1 MERTDNVTEDRIQLL
16 REGFS
21 SFPVKPTDR
30 QLQQFLDYY
39 DILTE
44 WNQVMNL
51 TAITDY
57 EEVVAKHFVDSISLI
72 QVTDLNREMKVI
84 DIGTGAGFPGIPLKI
99 LFPELK
105 ITLLD
110 SLNKRIRFLNEV
122 IGKLELTDVEAIHG
136 RAEDFARQKEYR
148 EQFDLCVSRAVANLS
163 TLSEYCLPY
172 VKEGG
177 YFISYKSGDIEEEVK
192 ASGKALGILG
202 GELEDVVKFSLPGTD
217 IGRAF
222 VKIRKIK
229 DTGKKYHSTRI
240 YKCRCD
246 CGNTI
251 EVNIN
256 KLHTGHV
263 KSCGCRRFRWKD
275 LTGQRFGR
283 LEVLEVAYTK
293 DNKNFWK
300 CRCDCGNVCYVNTAS
315 LTNGTTVSCGC
326 KNDENRASLSSFD
339 RGLIDGT
346 MKCAIKKD
354 RKLNKNNSSGV
365 RGVHYD
371 KDRKLWVAQIMF
383 QRKAHLL
390 GRFKTKREAI
400 SARQVGEEKYFE
412 KYR

>member
-1 MERTDNVTEDRIQLL
+1 MAGEGHPFLMNMGFEIDIILLVGED
-16 REGFS
+16 
-21 SFPVKPTDR
+21 
-30 QLQQFLDYY
+30 
-39 DILTE
+39 
-44 WNQVMNL
+44 
-51 TAITDY
+51 
-57 EEVVAKHFVDSISLI
+57 
-72 QVTDLNREMKVI
+72 MKVKITLKRFKTKYI
-84 DIGTGAGFPGIPLKI
+84 DDMIRLFRLSVQKTCIDDYSKEQIDTWILGVDKTKWIATFNAHYSLVALKGNTPIGFGDISEDGYLNMLYVHPKYQNKGVATLICNGLERHVEKDVTVNASITAKKFFMKRGYEVINEQTVYRKGIPLDNFKMKKHYVNH
-99 LFPELK
+99 E
-105 ITLLD
+105 
-110 SLNKRIRFLNEV
+110 
-122 IGKLELTDVEAIHG
+122 IGKSYGYLTILE
-136 RAEDFARQKEYR
+136 
-148 EQFDLCVSRAVANLS
+148 
-163 TLSEYCLPY
+163 
-172 VKEGG
+172 
-177 YFISYKSGDIEEEVK
+177 
-192 ASGKALGILG
+192 
-202 GELEDVVKFSLPGTD
+202 
-217 IGRAF
+217 
-222 VKIRKIK
+222 
-229 DTGKKYHSTRI
+229 DTGKKYHSTKI
-240 YKCRCD
+240 YKCRCE
-246 CGNTI
+246 CGNII

-263 KSCGCRRFRWKD
+263 KSCGCRRFRWKN

-283 LEVLEVAYTK
+283 LEVLEFAYTK

-339 RGLIDGT
+339 RGLVDGT

-400 SARQVGEEKYFE
+400 RARQVGEEKYFG